1 MKVRLP
7 KSGNPSMNS
16 MQQLMLQA
24 QKAQEEMEKESSR
37 LDEKEYIAISGGE
50 AVKVTVSGKL
60 EVKNIEI
67 KPEVVDPDD
76 VDMLSDMIIAAT
88 NEAIKKAT
96 TEKDSVLQQ
105 ISGKMN
111 IPGMF

>member
-7 KSGNPSMNS
+7 KSGNPSMGG
-16 MQQLMLQA
+16 MQELMLQA
-24 QKAQEEMEKESSR
+24 QKAQEEMERESSR
-37 LDEKEYIAISGGE
+37 LEGQEYVATSGGE
-50 AVKVTVSGKL
+50 AVKVTVTGKL

-76 VDMLSDMIIAAT
+76 IDMLTDMIIAAT

-96 TEKDSVLQQ
+96 SEKDSVLQQ
-105 ISGKMN
+105 ISGKMS

>member
-7 KSGNPSMNS
+7 KQSAPN
-16 MQQLMLQA
+16 MQELMARA
-24 QKAQEEMEKESSR
+24 QKAQEEMEKTT
-37 LDEKEYIAISGGE
+37 KELEGKSYSATSGGE

-60 EVKNIEI
+60 EITNIEI
-67 KPEVVDPDD
+67 KPEVIDPEDSE
-76 VDMLSDMIIAAT
+76 MLADMIMAAA

-96 TEKDSVLQQ
+96 TEKDSAFEN

-111 IPGMF
+111 LPNMF